1 VAFES
6 GGIAAARA
14 RARFITA
21 GVQGLRLYGKAN
33 PDRKA
38 LEDVA
43 AVLMQC
49 LD

>member
-1 VAFES
+1 
-6 GGIAAARA
+6 
-14 RARFITA
+14 
-21 GVQGLRLYGKAN
+21 VQGLRLYGKAN

-43 AVLMQC
+43 AQLMQC